1 MALPKLY
8 RAFNMKINCSSDIDF
23 CHAKSFAWF
32 VMRKMNKKCFL
43 LVGKNFL
50 QILTSKRCIEWPKL
64 YFLLLV
70 KGEHLAMKIKLIFQ
84 DVPFCH
90 HVPLIAEFLSK
101 HSPPFHQRRPTDQL
115 HRSQMPANTC
125 SNVRNA
131 SVGHQRS
138 CPVQSCSV
146 LSYVNVF
153 HDLLFSFRTGN
164 VSLLLTLY
172 AA

>member
-43 LVGKNFL
+43 LLLL

-64 YFLLLV
+64 YFLQSRTFGYENKAYFSGRPILSSRAVKRWVFVQTLSPFSSTAPNRSATQVSNGGKHLL
-70 KGEHLAMKIKLIFQ
+70 KC
-84 DVPFCH
+84 P
-90 HVPLIAEFLSK
+90 
-101 HSPPFHQRRPTDQL
+101 QRICWAPE
-115 HRSQMPANTC
+115 
-125 SNVRNA
+125 
-131 SVGHQRS
+131 
-138 CPVQSCSV
+138 VQSCSV
-146 LSYVNVF
+146 LSYVNVYVSVF